1 MTVIGIDPGPEL
13 SAFVRW
19 DGSRVLG
26 HDIAPNFKL
35 YAYLEDAN
43 PTDTAVFEKVESFG
57 MSVGETVFET
67 VFETGRMYEIVNC
80 PARRLTRRAVKL
92 HLCGSSRA
100 KDTNIRAAL
109 IDRFGGTGGRRAA
122 VGLKASP
129 GPLYGIRSHEWA
141 ALAVAVT
148 WHDQHSGVITDSP
161 RTEPA
166 R

>member
-1 MTVIGIDPGPEL
+1 MTVIGIDPGPEQ

-26 HDIAPNFKL
+26 HDIEPNATL
-35 YAYLEDAN
+35 RCRLRS
-43 PTDTAVFEKVESFG
+43 TTAKAEVTVIEQVESYG
-57 MSVGETVFET
+57 MAVGRDVFET
-67 VFETGRMYEIVNC
+67 VHEAGRIYE
-80 PARRLTRRAVKL
+80 ATRGERRRLTRRAVKL

-100 KDTNIRAAL
+100 KDSNIRQAL
-109 IDRFGGTGGRRAA
+109 IDRFGGTGGRRVA

-148 WHDQHSGVITDSP
+148 WHDQHSSVTHDP
-161 RTEPA
+161 
-166 R
+166 